1 MTLNNVTKLMALTVM
16 SFLFCTVNTHAKTKV
31 EKKTKEVVEEVSNE
45 VKSAATRQIN
55 QHGIGFGLGQTFL
68 LGNFQNFGDNKI
80 TGDIFYTYTAS
91 YSFDFL
97 VNLHASDHSFK
108 NKDIHLRGLTFNIKG
123 RSYEFDNFSPYFIGG
138 LGFYQ
143 PVIIKDGEES
153 EAKNT
158 FGFSLGAGTDLRL
171 NHHFA
176 VGLLAVVH
184 NPFDIKQED
193 TEDVRGSYFK
203 LLLTTMY
210 LF

>member
-1 MTLNNVTKLMALTVM
+1 MTLNNVTKLMTFMVM
-16 SFLFCTVNTHAKTKV
+16 SFTFCNVQTYAKTKLA
-31 EKKTKEVVEEVSNE
+31 EKTEEVAEE
-45 VKSAATRQIN
+45 VQEITSSAARKIN
-55 QHGIGFGLGQTFL
+55 QHGIGLGLGQTFL
-68 LGNFQNFGDNKI
+68 LGNFQDYGDNKI
-80 TGDIFYTYTAS
+80 TGDMFYTYTAS

-97 VNLHASDHSFK
+97 ANLHFSNHAFK
-108 NKDIHLRGLTFNIKG
+108 DKEIYLRGLTFNIKG
-123 RSYEFDNFSPYFIGG
+123 RSYEFDNFSPYFLGG

-143 PVIIKDGEES
+143 PIIVKDGEES

-158 FGFSLGAGTDLRL
+158 FGFSVGAGTDLRL
-171 NHHFA
+171 NNHFA
-176 VGLLAVVH
+176 VGLLAVFH

>member
-1 MTLNNVTKLMALTVM
+1 MTFNNVSKLMVFITM
-16 SFLFCTVNTHAKTKV
+16 SFLFCTVTVSAKTKL
-31 EKKTKEVVEEVSNE
+31 KKVAEEVEEE
-45 VKSAATRQIN
+45 VQNISGSASRKIN
-55 QHGIGFGLGQTFL
+55 QHGIGLGLGQTFL
-68 LGNFQNFGDNKI
+68 LGNFQGYGDNKI

-97 VNLHASDHSFK
+97 ANIHASNHEY
-108 NKDIHLRGLTFNIKG
+108 KDKEIYLRGLSFNIKG
-123 RSYEFDNFSPYFIGG
+123 RSYEFDNFSPYFLGG

-143 PVIIKDGEES
+143 PIIIKDGEES
-153 EAKNT
+153 ESKNT

-171 NHHFA
+171 NSHFA
-176 VGLLAVVH
+176 VGIMGMFH
-184 NPFDIKQED
+184 NPFDIKQDE